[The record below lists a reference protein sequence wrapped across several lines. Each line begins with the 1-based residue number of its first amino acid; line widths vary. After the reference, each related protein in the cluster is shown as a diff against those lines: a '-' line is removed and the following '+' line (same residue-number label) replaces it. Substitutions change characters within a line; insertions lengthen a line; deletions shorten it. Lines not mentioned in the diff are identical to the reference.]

1 VITSSPTAPVRPA
14 PGDAAAWRADFP
26 ALDQEVYGKPLVYL
40 DSAATTQKPR
50 AVIDAISGY
59 YQRDN
64 ANVHR
69 GVHALSERATK
80 AFEGARATV
89 ARFLHADPREVIFVR
104 GATEAVNLVAQ
115 TFGRQRVGGGDEI
128 VVTTLEHHSN
138 IVPWQ
143 LLAEAQ
149 GARVVAAPID
159 EAGDLDLVALER
171 LLGPRVKLL
180 AVTQV
185 SNALGTVTPLEAVMA
200 LARARGIPVLV
211 DGAQGAPH
219 LGVDVQALGADF
231 YVFSGHK
238 LYGPTGI
245 GVLWGKRQHLEAM
258 PPWQGGGD
266 MIRSV
271 TFEKTTYNDLPYK
284 FEAGTPDIAGAVGL
298 AAAIDYLGAIG
309 LPAIAAHEA
318 ALLRDAEGALRAVPG
333 MRLIG
338 APRHRAGVLSFL
350 VGDIHPHDLATIVDR
365 QGVAIRAGHHCAQP
379 LMRRYGLAATA
390 RASFGL
396 YSNHADVEALVRA
409 LHAAIRVFA

>member
-1 VITSSPTAPVRPA
+1 VSLTTAPLAPA
-14 PGDAAAWRADFP
+14 PFDVEARRAEFP
-26 ALDQEVYGKPLVYL
+26 ALHQQVYGKPLVYL

-50 AVIDAISGY
+50 AVIDAISRFY
-59 YQRDN
+59 ERDN

-80 AFEGARATV
+80 AFEGARQTV
-89 ARFLHADPREVIFVR
+89 ARFLGADPREVIFVR

-115 TFGRQRVGGGDEI
+115 TFGRRRVGAGDEI

-143 LLAEAQ
+143 LLADSV
-149 GARVVAAPID
+149 GARVVPAPVD
-159 EAGDLDLVALER
+159 DGGDLDLGALEA

-185 SNALGTVTPLEAVMA
+185 SNALGTVTPLEAVIA

-219 LGVDVQALGADF
+219 LGVDVGALGADF

-245 GVLWGKRQHLEAM
+245 GVLWGRREHLEAM

-271 TFEKTTYNDLPYK
+271 SFEKTTFNDLPYK

-298 AAAIDYLGAIG
+298 AAAIDYVQAIG

-318 ALLRDAEGALRAVPG
+318 ALLLEAEAALRAVPG
-333 MRLIG
+333 VRLVG
-338 APRHRAGVLSFL
+338 APRRRAGVLSFM

-379 LMRRYGLAATA
+379 LMKRFGLPATA
-390 RASFGL
+390 RASFAL
-396 YSNHADVEALVRA
+396 YSTSADVEALVRA
-409 LHAAIRVFA
+409 LHAAIQVFA